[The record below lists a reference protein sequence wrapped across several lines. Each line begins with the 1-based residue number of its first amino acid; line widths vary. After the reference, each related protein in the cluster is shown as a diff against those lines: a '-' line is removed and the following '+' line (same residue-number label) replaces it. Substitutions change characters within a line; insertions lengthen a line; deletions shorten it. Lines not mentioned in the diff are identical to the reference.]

1 MLILLVARL
10 GGKFQPKAKPR
21 PKKVEFVPI
30 PFPPSKAKEKA
41 VAASQTSLDTNISVQ
56 PFGIMDEKLTCQ
68 IGSLSP
74 SSPTGTKESLKSND
88 GKTKLVEESGSPLAT
103 SDMVGVKEPL
113 KYKEGLSS
121 WEIGSL
127 EAANLSPARINDAG
141 SVGAMDSE
149 AAISGCNDDQECSF
163 VKSAGVVRTHPLLS
177 CF

>member
-1 MLILLVARL
+1 
-10 GGKFQPKAKPR
+10 
-21 PKKVEFVPI
+21 
-30 PFPPSKAKEKA
+30 
-41 VAASQTSLDTNISVQ
+41 
-56 PFGIMDEKLTCQ
+56 
-68 IGSLSP
+68 
-74 SSPTGTKESLKSND
+74 LKSND

-149 AAISGCNDDQECSF
+149 AAISGCNDDQESSF